1 MRLKNFLM
9 ILPLTLLISAC
20 GACKKPEQVVVTV
33 PKIVRN
39 EIPIVARPKPVNL
52 ADTKIY
58 VVTAENYDAFVEE
71 FKSKN
76 GDIVYIAISVKD
88 YENLSINIS
97 ELRRFIN
104 QQKEI
109 IVYYEEAIKAPLP
122 EATTE

>member
-9 ILPLTLLISAC
+9 ILPLTLIISAC
-20 GACKKPEQVVVTV
+20 SKPESVVVSV

-76 GDIVYIAISVKD
+76 CDIVYIAISVKD

>member
-9 ILPLTLLISAC
+9 ILSLTLLISAC
-20 GACKKPEQVVVTV
+20 GSFKKPEQVVVTV

-39 EIPIVARPKPVNL
+39 EIPIVVRPKPVNL
-52 ADTKIY
+52 TDTKMY
-58 VVTAENYDAFVEE
+58 VVTADNYDAFVEE

-76 GDIVYIAISVKD
+76 GDMVYIAISVKD

-109 IVYYEEAIKAPLP
+109 IVYYEGAIKAPLP
-122 EATTE
+122 EPTTP

>member
-1 MRLKNFLM
+1 MRLKNLLM

-20 GACKKPEQVVVTV
+20 SKPESVVVSV